1 MMPVVEVLRKLY
13 VRGLLAYE
21 RIVTLLEKN
30 SISEDEKRYIVTGS
44 YENDGGDADAD
55 VGAGENTTK
64 E

>member
-1 MMPVVEVLRKLY
+1 MPVVEVLRKLY

-21 RIVTLLEKN
+21 KIVSLLEKN

-55 VGAGENTTK
+55 AGDWTTSD
-64 E
+64 